1 MNKPPALGTILPNP
15 ASEKKADRAFA
26 ERKAIH
32 LIAAKVLFKGM
43 THRFEDGEDRFYENA
58 DRFSTYSGQVRT
70 FERKQDGY
78 FYAVSSSTSPSTKKK
93 KEK

>member
-1 MNKPPALGTILPNP
+1 MKPQPLGTILPNP

-26 ERKAIH
+26 ERKATH

-78 FYAVSSSTSPSTKKK
+78 FYAVSSSSKKTKNK
-93 KEK
+93 